1 MSLAK
6 RKHFQKPNCVTVLAF
21 LQTTEEPAKFLEEL
35 EPLTLQKKTP
45 PPPGAEA
52 EATSGL
58 GSHGVFG
65 VTRVSLQEMRLPG
78 QHFGSA

>member
-45 PPPGAEA
+45 
-52 EATSGL
+52 L
-58 GSHGVFG
+58 
-65 VTRVSLQEMRLPG
+65 LPG
-78 QHFGSA
+78 QRQRRPLVWGAMVCSV